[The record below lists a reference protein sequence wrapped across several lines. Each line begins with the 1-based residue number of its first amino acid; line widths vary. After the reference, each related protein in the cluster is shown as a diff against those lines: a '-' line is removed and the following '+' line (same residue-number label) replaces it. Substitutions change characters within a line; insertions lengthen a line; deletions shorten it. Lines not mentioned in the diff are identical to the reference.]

1 MALAIATIGA
11 PHVDEGL
18 RAQGIEPVIVE
29 WTPPARGDLADVA
42 LLTRAYADSDVETGN
57 REALALLDT
66 ARPHLVAAGIAADLV
81 PGMDERVIL
90 HPGPPCAWGHM
101 GPAMRSQVARA
112 AVFEGWAADQG
123 AAADLV
129 ERGDVALVPADAHG
143 VAITMCGVLT
153 PSMAAWAVRDEE
165 TGAEAW
171 APMSDGAGDGLPAG
185 MRTRDVLARQRLL
198 ADRLAP
204 GVSAAL
210 DLTGPIDLADL
221 ADTARSMGD
230 EPAVHPRAASLLLI
244 EALLPGMTARAL
256 DAVPAL
262 TAITGASDRL
272 ALPLLAAAA
281 RAALQSAMGPPRS
294 SLVVGLTGNGTD
306 VAVMLAGLPGT
317 WFTAPAPI
325 ADDGEFT
332 GGGSAADAAPWTG
345 DQGVIACATLALD
358 ARLCLDAGEA
368 PGIHTGIAGRTD
380 GAWIGDGIAHL
391 PLGPIRDALD
401 ALVPPRP

>member
-153 PSMAAWAVRDEE
+153 PSMAAWAVRD
-165 TGAEAW
+165 
-171 APMSDGAGDGLPAG
+171 
-185 MRTRDVLARQRLL
+185 
-198 ADRLAP
+198 
-204 GVSAAL
+204 
-210 DLTGPIDLADL
+210 
-221 ADTARSMGD
+221 
-230 EPAVHPRAASLLLI
+230 
-244 EALLPGMTARAL
+244 
-256 DAVPAL
+256 
-262 TAITGASDRL
+262 
-272 ALPLLAAAA
+272 
-281 RAALQSAMGPPRS
+281 
-294 SLVVGLTGNGTD
+294 
-306 VAVMLAGLPGT
+306 
-317 WFTAPAPI
+317 
-325 ADDGEFT
+325 
-332 GGGSAADAAPWTG
+332 
-345 DQGVIACATLALD
+345 
-358 ARLCLDAGEA
+358 
-368 PGIHTGIAGRTD
+368 
-380 GAWIGDGIAHL
+380 
-391 PLGPIRDALD
+391 
-401 ALVPPRP
+401 